1 MFIVLSEA
9 SDCKSKFNVN
19 RNTSIMLLL
28 VIQILIK
35 KTFNN
40 KNACTDANDS
50 VNGFWKPFICM
61 YLLNKPFQQN
71 FFPPKYYIL
80 ASNQLLFTHSPTL
93 ASLWFSGFELTVFE
107 CVCVSTRWRPGLDV
121 AGTVHNRVLRLPLL
135 RRPKTIPENKRD
147 TKRMKQTKHV
157 WYLCLVL

>member
-1 MFIVLSEA
+1 MRLQIA
-9 SDCKSKFNVN
+9 SQSLMLTE
-19 RNTSIMLLL
+19 TSIMLLL
-28 VIQILIK
+28 VIHILIK

-40 KNACTDANDS
+40 KNAQMQMIQWMVFGNRSFACT
-50 VNGFWKPFICM
+50 FWTNHF
-61 YLLNKPFQQN
+61 NN
-71 FFPPKYYIL
+71 FFPKKYYIL

-157 WYLCLVL
+157 WYSCLVL